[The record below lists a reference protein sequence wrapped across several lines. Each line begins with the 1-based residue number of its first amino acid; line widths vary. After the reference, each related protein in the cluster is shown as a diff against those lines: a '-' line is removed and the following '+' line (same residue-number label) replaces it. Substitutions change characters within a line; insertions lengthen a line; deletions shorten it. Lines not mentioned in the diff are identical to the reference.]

1 MKILTKGILP
11 FIGIAFWLLVSYALV
26 DAFTEELSLLTW
38 WIVAGVPFGVIRMRH
53 WLVPTA
59 SAGLGLAACIGI
71 LNLIVGGL
79 LGGFVIVFYAV
90 KSFANIVKGIF
101 HMEIE

>member
-1 MKILTKGILP
+1 MKVLTKGILP
-11 FIGIAFWLLVSYALV
+11 LIGIVVWLLISYALV
-26 DAFTEELSLLTW
+26 DAFTEKVTLLVW
-38 WIVAGVPFGVIRMRH
+38 WIVAGVPFGVIRMRS
-53 WLVPTA
+53 WLIPTA

-79 LGGFVIVFYAV
+79 IGGFVILFFAV
-90 KSFANIVKGIF
+90 KSFANIVKGIA